1 VTGRFPAG
9 SRVRLTQDVDRYPH
23 FVARAGSTGTV
34 VDLGDPQ
41 IVLAVRLDEPL
52 AGAEEWHNEVH
63 WLAGDAELNDLSV
76 DAYLA
81 LYVELVD
88 DGGAA
93 YVRHDALRAASDAEL
108 RGVIADG
115 GPTALIDAARDELA
129 GRVALHE
136 TRTRLSR
143 SSSAG
148 YERASADVVLPLTRA
163 QAEQLV
169 ESCGRTGRPE
179 LAAYIEG
186 YLADP
191 VEVVVRAL
199 DRVPAGSWLLEP
211 QARSLVL
218 VEAADRALATLPGYD
233 GSVPEGRRFV
243 ADVLADTPHPDRH
256 ALAAWL
262 VDELTAE

>member
-1 VTGRFPAG
+1 MTITEGD
-9 SRVRLTQDVDRYPH
+9 RVRLRRDVERYPH
-23 FVARAGSTGTV
+23 FIAPAGALGTV
-34 VDLGDPQ
+34 VDIGDPA
-41 IVLAVRLDEPL
+41 IYSVRLDEPV
-52 AGAEEWHNEVH
+52 AGAEDWSNEVH
-63 WLAGDAELNDLSV
+63 WQLDTGEEPGDDL
-76 DAYLA
+76 
-81 LYVELVD
+81 ELVD

-93 YVRHDALRAASDAEL
+93 YVRHDALSAASDAEL

-148 YERASADVVLPLTRA
+148 YERASADVVLPLTRE

-179 LAAYIEG
+179 LAAYIER

-199 DRVPAGSWLLEP
+199 DRVPAGTWLLED
-211 QARSLVL
+211 ARARALVL
-218 VEAADRALATLPGYD
+218 VEHADRALATLPGYD